1 MSLVRAILSQSLLES
16 GQSNK
21 IISIPIN
28 KSIYSRSEPFLG
40 IPRASLK
47 SVRSSSH
54 ERSARASDVDLRKLH
69 VSIDLNNNVSDQR
82 GSGISRSN
90 SERMTQNHRQENLL
104 SSTKSSQQPL
114 SVSRHLEMNVISN
127 NLTREQII
135 SLFSAGQEEPGPF
148 SQSEARTG
156 TGRANER
163 ARL

>member
-16 GQSNK
+16 GQSIK

-69 VSIDLNNNVSDQR
+69 VSIIDLNNNVSDQR

-135 SLFSAGQEEPGPF
+135 SLFSAGQEDSEQGP
-148 SQSEARTG
+148 
-156 TGRANER
+156 NV
-163 ARL
+163 

>member
-1 MSLVRAILSQSLLES
+1 MNA
-16 GQSNK
+16 
-21 IISIPIN
+21 
-28 KSIYSRSEPFLG
+28 SIYSRSEPFLG

-47 SVRSSSH
+47 SVRHSSH

-69 VSIDLNNNVSDQR
+69 VSIIDLNNNVSDQR

-135 SLFSAGQEEPGPF
+135 SLFSAGQEDSEQGP
-148 SQSEARTG
+148 
-156 TGRANER
+156 NV
-163 ARL
+163 

>member
-21 IISIPIN
+21 IISIPMN
-28 KSIYSRSEPFLG
+28 KSICSRSEPFLG

-47 SVRSSSH
+47 SVRSTSH

-69 VSIDLNNNVSDQR
+69 VSIIDLNNNVSDQR

-135 SLFSAGQEEPGPF
+135 SLFSAGQEDSEQGP
-148 SQSEARTG
+148 
-156 TGRANER
+156 NV
-163 ARL
+163 